1 MEEKI
6 IVQDVEIIKK
16 EVNILEEIAK
26 QLVINNDKDLEESS
40 ENLSK
45 VKKVGKI
52 IKERREEITKPMLA
66 SLSSVRQLFKPIEET
81 CENVEKIVKE
91 KIKIYLDNQ
100 NTNIDINEDTRSL
113 TEKLEGTGE
122 LPKSIRKR
130 TVSKIRVIDESLLPR
145 EYLIPND
152 KKIAEDFKNGIEIP
166 GTEVYLDTIIES
178 R

>member
-100 NTNIDINEDTRSL
+100 NANIDINGYSVTSQPEIVGGDA
-113 TEKLEGTGE
+113 ETGYMIE
-122 LPKSIRKR
+122 MEITKNSGII
-130 TVSKIRVIDESLLPR
+130 V
-145 EYLIPND
+145 EYAFEIND
-152 KKIAEDFKNGIEIP
+152 LQNFA
-166 GTEVYLDTIIES
+166 II
-178 R
+178 